1 MTVRA
6 TEGDVAGDSGDHVVP
21 TAALR
26 GRLARAVEAAPIVFA
41 VVAEGAWV
49 SVAASLVQEYALAE
63 VVVGLPAMIAIAGAG
78 AILARALG
86 PRTGRRWPVIASTL
100 TVLVGAVG
108 WLAAPGARAAIADES
123 VAAALGANPGG
134 WFAGMALLRGFRHAR
149 LPLHEPTLALLLGL
163 GIPCLAFAAIA
174 GGMIAE
180 PWRGRFLT
188 DALVAATI
196 FAASATLALA
206 LARLTAVGADAGFD
220 WRRNPPWIVLVGL
233 LVAAVAVVAQPAA
246 AVAGPLI
253 PIALGIVA
261 GPLLLVAFVLGFS
274 RRAAWF
280 IFIAAAVTIVYVG
293 LVALFSDGGA
303 TPRVVTGGSIR
314 GAEPAPPGDEV
325 LVGAALILVAAAVA
339 VAILVRL
346 WMRRSQS
353 DDADPTESRVID
365 RGGSAVRPRRL
376 RRRRFGRRPD
386 PVDAVSAYRAIDEAL
401 RPTALRRRPG
411 ETPAEHARRL
421 RAGGAT
427 PAGLALDLL
436 AADYALARF
445 GGVPL
450 SPAEDRRAVERWRL
464 LRRSLTE
471 RAARLG
477 R

>member
-1 MTVRA
+1 
-6 TEGDVAGDSGDHVVP
+6 
-21 TAALR
+21 
-26 GRLARAVEAAPIVFA
+26 
-41 VVAEGAWV
+41 
-49 SVAASLVQEYALAE
+49 
-63 VVVGLPAMIAIAGAG
+63 
-78 AILARALG
+78 
-86 PRTGRRWPVIASTL
+86 
-100 TVLVGAVG
+100 
-108 WLAAPGARAAIADES
+108 
-123 VAAALGANPGG
+123 
-134 WFAGMALLRGFRHAR
+134 
-149 LPLHEPTLALLLGL
+149 
-163 GIPCLAFAAIA
+163 
-174 GGMIAE
+174 
-180 PWRGRFLT
+180 
-188 DALVAATI
+188 
-196 FAASATLALA
+196 
-206 LARLTAVGADAGFD
+206 
-220 WRRNPPWIVLVGL
+220 
-233 LVAAVAVVAQPAA
+233 
-246 AVAGPLI
+246 
-253 PIALGIVA
+253 
-261 GPLLLVAFVLGFS
+261 
-274 RRAAWF
+274 
-280 IFIAAAVTIVYVG
+280 
-293 LVALFSDGGA
+293 
-303 TPRVVTGGSIR
+303 
-314 GAEPAPPGDEV
+314 V